1 MFLTWM
7 QLVTIK
13 MNIISDGLQFYVY
26 NTGMTQK
33 AEKSP
38 IFKVGNY
45 PNVNWLFISGN
56 CKTSQSFWEVFCY
69 PEQKEGLVDKYGQK
83 TISSSYSF
91 AK

>member
-38 IFKVGNY
+38 IFKGRNY
-45 PNVNWLFISGN
+45 ASDNLQLNN
-56 CKTSQSFWEVFCY
+56 AK
-69 PEQKEGLVDKYGQK
+69 KARKYAIFRAFSMPK
-83 TISSSYSF
+83 IT
-91 AK
+91 